1 MSDERGPMGTVADL
15 AVFAPLG
22 LILERRRVVA
32 ELADRGRRQIA
43 FARMLGQTA
52 FTVTIEDL
60 RRSFR
65 DPGGA
70 ETGPS
75 TGLPELIVADRVAA
89 STDSESFGEDAT
101 GHREDAD
108 PAPGSDTLAIVDY
121 DSLAAKQVVR
131 RLSGLEPDELE
142 DVRRYEASHRGRR
155 TILGRI
161 DQLQA

>member
-1 MSDERGPMGTVADL
+1 MGTVADL
-15 AVFAPLG
+15 AIFAPLG

-32 ELADRGRRQIA
+32 ELADRGRRQID
-43 FARMLGQTA
+43 FARMLGKTA

-70 ETGPS
+70 DADHS
-75 TGLPELIVADRVAA
+75 TGLPELVAADRVPV
-89 STDSESFGEDAT
+89 SVDPEP
-101 GHREDAD
+101 DAD
-108 PAPGSDTLAIVDY
+108 DADDPEAVAGAGPRSDTLAIVDY

>member
-1 MSDERGPMGTVADL
+1 MSDERGPLGTVADL

-22 LILERRRVVA
+22 LILERRRVLA
-32 ELADRGRRQIA
+32 ELADRGRRQIE
-43 FARMLGQTA
+43 FARMLGHTA
-52 FTVTIEDL
+52 FAVTIEDL
-60 RRSFR
+60 RSSFR
-65 DPGGA
+65 DPVDTDRSA
-70 ETGPS
+70 GP
-75 TGLPELIVADRVAA
+75 PELVVADRIAV
-89 STDSESFGEDAT
+89 SVDPGPIGGDSGATEEVESEG
-101 GHREDAD
+101 
-108 PAPGSDTLAIVDY
+108 PPSDTLAIVDY

>member
-1 MSDERGPMGTVADL
+1 MGTVLDL
-15 AVFAPLG
+15 ALFAPLG

-32 ELADRGRRQIA
+32 ELADRGRRQID

-52 FTVTIEDL
+52 FTVTIEDV

-65 DPGGA
+65 DPAGSD
-70 ETGPS
+70 TDQS
-75 TGLPELIVADRVAA
+75 SSLPELVLADRVTVPAGPEPTADGTGDSKESA
-89 STDSESFGEDAT
+89 SAGPT
-101 GHREDAD
+101 
-108 PAPGSDTLAIVDY
+108 PDTLAIVDY
-121 DSLAAKQVVR
+121 DSLAAKHVVR
-131 RLSGLEPDELE
+131 RLSGLTPDELE

>member
-65 DPGGA
+65 DPAGA
-70 ETGPS
+70 ETDPS
-75 TGLPELIVADRVAA
+75 TGLPELVVADRVAA
-89 STDSESFGEDAT
+89 SVDSEATANAVTGPDDVAT
-101 GHREDAD
+101 GPPSE
-108 PAPGSDTLAIVDY
+108 TLAIVDY